1 MTAVSVI
8 SILLLASLLIIY
20 PLSLK
25 GKGQHTA
32 LRATSVGGQLVCVM
46 VVVVGLFLMA
56 QESVIYNNQT
66 TGLYDAE
73 GIDLFYMSKA
83 AGIVGICA
91 LLSSVLCFVLRLVM
105 DKKGDRL
112 NKWWVI
118 ILPPIALAADTAI
131 ALWWVT
137 KNAPTE
143 YYTTLVPAIFGVG
156 WCLFVL
162 AVNLSFAGEQLW
174 RRFVIF
180 GANLLNFIAVTV
192 ALLWVSLLASDVA
205 IGLSEDLQ
213 SGMVVLL
220 SFVLLVF
227 AAPAVINLTVGI
239 IDVVKMA
246 KQLKSKGEA

>member
-20 PLSLK
+20 PLCLK
-25 GKGQHTA
+25 GKGQFAA
-32 LRATSVGGQLVCVM
+32 LRTTSVGGQLVCVM

-83 AGIVGICA
+83 AGIVSLCA
-91 LLSSVLCFVLRLVM
+91 LLASVICLVLRLVI

-112 NKWWVI
+112 NKWWIVL
-118 ILPPIALAADTAI
+118 LPPIALAADTAI
-131 ALWWVT
+131 ALWWIT
-137 KNAPTE
+137 KNAPAD
-143 YYTTLVPAIFGVG
+143 YYATLVPAVFGVG

-180 GANLLNFIAVTV
+180 GANVLNFIAVAA

-205 IGLSEDLQ
+205 NGLSDDLQ

-220 SFVLLVF
+220 SATLLLF
-227 AAPAVINLTVGI
+227 AAPAVINLAVGI
-239 IDVVKMA
+239 GDVVKMV